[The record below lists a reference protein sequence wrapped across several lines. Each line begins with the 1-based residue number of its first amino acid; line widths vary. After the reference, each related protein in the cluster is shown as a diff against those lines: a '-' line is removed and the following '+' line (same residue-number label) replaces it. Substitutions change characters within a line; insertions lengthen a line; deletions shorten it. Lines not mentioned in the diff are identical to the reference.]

1 MADKKENPL
10 VGHALPLPSDI
21 IFYRWADIKLS
32 VRPVFYLSGHVYN
45 DDPGLFVL
53 DLGNP
58 AVFQNRLYGGNYFFI
73 QHRITP

>member
-21 IFYRWADIKLS
+21 IFFRWADIKLS
-32 VRPVFYLSGHVYN
+32 VRPVFYLSGNVHN

-53 DLGNP
+53 DLGDP
-58 AVFQNRLYGGNYFFI
+58 AVLQNRFYGSYYFFV